1 MMLYVADLLYDGV
14 SLALGS
20 EEGPVAGRDGFVVL
34 SYGHGHGAGE
44 DVQGELLHPLV
55 PVALVELCAVCR
67 MSEESRPLTYF
78 GSKGLIEGT
87 MTSRSELLPDAEIP
101 VVDLAVVLMLQVLL
115 LTASTAGA

>member
-1 MMLYVADLLYDGV
+1 MQAITYINNKFFFKHEKLVQSFFFDILLQNYNLAFPNYFVKIHYDN
-14 SLALGS
+14 ST
-20 EEGPVAGRDGFVVL
+20 
-34 SYGHGHGAGE
+34 
-44 DVQGELLHPLV
+44 
-55 PVALVELCAVCR
+55 CR

>member
-55 PVALVELCAVCR
+55 PVALVELCAVWTKKLVCTCIILCPFKGFR
-67 MSEESRPLTYF
+67 F
-78 GSKGLIEGT
+78 WVSKYGRIRIRYSNLGRI
-87 MTSRSELLPDAEIP
+87 RSERQCLKYSLFNEPIIK
-101 VVDLAVVLMLQVLL
+101 
-115 LTASTAGA
+115 

>member
-1 MMLYVADLLYDGV
+1 MLLWLLYMMLYVADLLYDGV

-55 PVALVELCAVCR
+55 PVALVELCAVWTKKIGLYVHYTVSVQR
-67 MSEESRPLTYF
+67 VLDLGFKIWSNPDTVFKF
-78 GSKGLIEGT
+78 GS
-87 MTSRSELLPDAEIP
+87 DP
-101 VVDLAVVLMLQVLL
+101 V
-115 LTASTAGA
+115 

>member
-1 MMLYVADLLYDGV
+1 
-14 SLALGS
+14 
-20 EEGPVAGRDGFVVL
+20 
-34 SYGHGHGAGE
+34 
-44 DVQGELLHPLV
+44 
-55 PVALVELCAVCR
+55 